1 MLCLV
6 TYGQS
11 FPCFQTMQYLSVN
24 VMMPFL
30 INFQIFLI
38 LTRGCKRG
46 LALKQTSMSAS
57 LIANLN
63 KSDGQ
68 KKWTLTNIEYGYIW
82 YLQLIISL
90 NKTFVLIHLYF
101 VFKNRQS
108 GNYYRVAKL
117 SKLYLYCFRNHNAKF
132 LLDRTILTSLN

>member
-1 MLCLV
+1 MYNISLLCLILQYEINNFVRHYSVYIKTVNLLLCLV

-46 LALKQTSMSAS
+46 LALKKQTSMSAS
-57 LIANLN
+57 LIANPN

-68 KKWTLTNIEYGYIW
+68 KK
-82 YLQLIISL
+82 
-90 NKTFVLIHLYF
+90 
-101 VFKNRQS
+101 
-108 GNYYRVAKL
+108 
-117 SKLYLYCFRNHNAKF
+117 
-132 LLDRTILTSLN
+132 